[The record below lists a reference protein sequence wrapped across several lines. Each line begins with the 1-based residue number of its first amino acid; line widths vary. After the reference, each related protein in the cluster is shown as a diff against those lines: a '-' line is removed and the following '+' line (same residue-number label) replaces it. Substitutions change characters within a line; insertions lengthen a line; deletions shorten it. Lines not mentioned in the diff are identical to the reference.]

1 MKAVHGVAATQP
13 MNLDTKDHQNKLKE
27 SKNGTHS
34 KDMLHPPLITE
45 ALEALPID
53 KHLMAIKEEELHRKK
68 SRLKNS
74 FLLNIPSVKT
84 TSRVITNTSMEKS
97 LDGNYSSH
105 SRTSSKSS
113 DNLSRK
119 HNKSVPKG
127 NPPIS
132 NSAGEKLHPFLF
144 PDFEFVYKLLKNNPS
159 LKSKTAEVVITGF
172 ESYLVETWVL
182 ERELTS
188 TLSAYSGNPSS
199 VIKCCQIYLPMQPN
213 LWCYS
218 ELKHYYK
225 IMTKLGFLKYIN
237 GKGFIFVADIH
248 NLNLNHYQITN
259 LLLIPNGVT
268 IKEVWNNF
276 SLNLNLR
283 ELQCAGRTSSMFH
296 APNGASVEKFYQI
309 FRIPKKSLG
318 LLVYDYYLHNSY
330 DPNLQATSFLYS
342 NNLSQKSL
350 FLPVCTDVELLIYMV
365 QISLIFFNLLDK
377 NCTDGLLCK
386 KTQRALVKWQ
396 KTYGAVYF
404 PQLNQSLKTSI
415 TFNRINT
422 NLITAL
428 LSLVVVS
435 FYKLK
440 SLECIVFSNSIYQQK
455 DPFMDPS
462 LMFKGIVEFQ
472 KKLESKKMK
481 LDNNNEKFDGN
492 NGYYIEF
499 LDFIIID
506 KLFELTDDTDQSEF
520 TQVKRFI
527 KSTVKDLNV
536 AKNGIGKIVSNVGTN
551 TSLASL
557 SSNSMIT
564 NSIDV
569 FVANI
574 QHHRSVFKNSETLLA
589 TTSIK
594 LSPDN
599 AATRVLSDKQIIDGR
614 FQQPHRQQDIAELK
628 HSKEDDS
635 TSSFFSISDKS
646 KSNLSKSVKN
656 SVKGSSPS
664 SLENSVSL
672 NPISTV
678 SSNPSNSNKD
688 EVCETDLRKKSFFVN
703 HDKNCRMK
711 FPGQISS
718 LIGYIWLDMDFPI
731 QTLFSRSR
739 NGEYDYGFYNA
750 FVWYKYGEN
759 FDPQLQINFKKEN
772 NRLVDDITML
782 KKEKKNDKDD
792 LNDVLDGENINEIV
806 ERFRVHQ
813 FYSSFNAQTENSLD
827 EISKELYDY
836 YNYKYVQNMGSMN
849 NTNNINKGSK
859 YKRNSK
865 DEAKYGTNN
874 FSDLPVDDNLIDI
887 NSKAHKQIYE
897 KFQEGILQT
906 KLEDYVKKEIYD
918 PDFYNELNRRNS
930 ISDNKSSTD
939 DYEKPIL
946 IRSDSFST
954 VEDSVFHENPI
965 IHLNKLACMIKRDV
979 DMLTGFNIYSL
990 GEADNEVFLMLDD
1003 LNEQKIPAFEK
1014 NLEIIKTNLYQQLQ
1028 TNTTQIEK
1036 QKKQLDSTVSKY
1048 SYDTRLL
1055 ERKFKNCIETQ
1066 ELFEVKLQSLQKKLL
1081 LEAKRKGIQYLLQLY
1096 RDDCITIDDIKG
1108 IYNSSLVSSE
1118 LEKVAV
1124 KLKDKADPK
1133 SIVAVLRR
1141 SKLRIFYKSVN
1152 EGMIISA
1159 FKLLITIFQYFYYKV
1174 KKLGVKKEEEGVEE
1188 KEEAADVVSE

>member
-1 MKAVHGVAATQP
+1 
-13 MNLDTKDHQNKLKE
+13 MNLDIKDHQNKPKE
-27 SKNGTHS
+27 TKNGTTL
-34 KDMLHPPLITE
+34 KDILHPPLITE
-45 ALEALPID
+45 TLEAAAVD
-53 KHLMAIKEEELHRKK
+53 KHLMAIKDEELHRKK
-68 SRLKNS
+68 SRLKSS
-74 FLLNIPSVKT
+74 FLLNIPSNVKT
-84 TSRVITNTSMEKS
+84 AGRVITNTSIEKS
-97 LDGNYSSH
+97 LDGNHSGH

-113 DNLSRK
+113 DNVSRK
-119 HNKSVPKG
+119 NNKVVPKS
-127 NPPIS
+127 NPQIN
-132 NSAGEKLHPFLF
+132 NSSGEKLHPFLF

-188 TLSAYSGNPSS
+188 TLSAYSGNPNS

-213 LWCYS
+213 LWSYS

-225 IMTKLGFLKYIN
+225 IMAKLGFLKYVN

-296 APNGASVEKFYQI
+296 APNAASVEKFYQI

-330 DPNLQATSFLYS
+330 DPNLQSTSFLYS
-342 NNLSQKSL
+342 NRPYQKSP
-350 FLPVCTDVELLIYMV
+350 FLPICTDVDLLIYMV

-428 LSLVVVS
+428 LSLVLVS

-440 SLECIVFSNSIYQQK
+440 SLECIVFSNSTYQQK

-481 LDNNNEKFDGN
+481 LDDNNDKNDGN

-499 LDFIIID
+499 LDFVIID

-564 NSIDV
+564 NSIEA
-569 FVANI
+569 FVTNI

-589 TTSIK
+589 TSSIT

-599 AATRVLSDKQIIDGR
+599 AATRVLSDKQIIDSR
-614 FQQPHRQQDIAELK
+614 VQQTHRQQDTAEIK
-628 HSKEDDS
+628 HTKENDS

-646 KSNLSKSVKN
+646 KSSVSKSVKN
-656 SVKGSSPS
+656 SVKDNSPS
-664 SLENSVSL
+664 SNENSISL
-672 NPISTV
+672 NPSSPL
-678 SSNPSNSNKD
+678 SSNRSNSNKD
-688 EVCETDLRKKSFFVN
+688 EAGETDLRKKSFFVN
-703 HDKNCRMK
+703 HDKTIRMK

-718 LIGYIWLDMDFPI
+718 MIGYIWLDVNFPI
-731 QTLFSRSR
+731 QTFFSRSKNR
-739 NGEYDYGFYNA
+739 EYDYGFYNA

-759 FDPQLQINFKKEN
+759 FDPHLQINFKKEN

-782 KKEKKNDKDD
+782 KNEKKNVKDD
-792 LNDVLDGENINEIV
+792 SNQVLDDENINEIV
-806 ERFRVHQ
+806 ERFRIHQ

-836 YNYKYVQNMGSMN
+836 YNYKYVQNMDSMN
-849 NTNNINKGSK
+849 NSNNINKGTK
-859 YKRNSK
+859 YKSNSK
-865 DEAKYGTNN
+865 DKAKYETNALT
-874 FSDLPVDDNLIDI
+874 DMPVDDNLIDI

-897 KFQEGILQT
+897 KFQEGLLQT

-918 PDFYNELNRRNS
+918 PEFYHELKRRNS
-930 ISDNKSSTD
+930 FPDTKNSTD
-939 DYEKPIL
+939 AYEKPIL

-954 VEDSVFHENPI
+954 VEESIFHENSI
-965 IHLNKLACMIKRDV
+965 IHLNKLAFMIKRDV
-979 DMLTGFNIYSL
+979 YMLNSFNVYSL
-990 GEADNEVFLMLDD
+990 DEPDNEVFLVLND

-1036 QKKQLDSTVSKY
+1036 QKKQFDSTVSKY

-1081 LEAKRKGIQYLLQLY
+1081 LEAKYKGIQYLIQLY
-1096 RDDCITIDDIKG
+1096 CDDCITIDDIKG
-1108 IYNSSLVSSE
+1108 IYNNPLVSRE
-1118 LEKVAV
+1118 LDKVAI
-1124 KLKDKADPK
+1124 KLKDVTDPK
-1133 SIVAVLRR
+1133 SIVDAMNK

-1152 EGMIISA
+1152 EGIIIST
-1159 FKLLITIFQYFYYKV
+1159 FKLLITIFQYFYYKI
-1174 KKLGVKKEEEGVEE
+1174 KKSSVKKEVEE
-1188 KEEAADVVSE
+1188 EEEDNDIGTDVASE